1 MLRYVVLISILAI
14 NKSIFY
20 FCIICSIIYQYFP
33 DNLHCLPLLVP
44 LSHTTFPCM
53 LSGCVGLLNVQIF
66 LNLKNGNGPPKIKLS
81 NLF

>member
-53 LSGCVGLLNVQIF
+53 LSDVWGYQMF
-66 LNLKNGNGPPKIKLS
+66 K
-81 NLF
+81 FF